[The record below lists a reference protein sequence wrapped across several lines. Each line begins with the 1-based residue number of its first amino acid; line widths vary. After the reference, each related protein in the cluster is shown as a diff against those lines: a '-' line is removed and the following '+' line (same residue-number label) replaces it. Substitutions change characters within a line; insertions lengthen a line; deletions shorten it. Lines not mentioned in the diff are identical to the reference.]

1 MKGHKEKEVYKRE
14 NHAVPFG
21 SLLHQHI
28 MNIAKQIMEWTY
40 QWGYKFGY
48 SDGKEGR
55 PEDETFSMSRDA
67 ESELEALID
76 QTFYKAELIEMVR
89 ERNDG

>member
-1 MKGHKEKEVYKRE
+1 MKSDKEKIVYKEE

-21 SLLHQHI
+21 CLLHEHI
-28 MNIAKQIMEWTY
+28 MNIAKQIMKWTY

-55 PEDETFSMSRDA
+55 PKDATFSMSRDA
-67 ESELEALID
+67 ERELELLID
-76 QTFYKAELIEMVR
+76 GTFYKAELIEMVR
-89 ERNDG
+89 ENDDG